1 MAKFGCNNEKYLLKN
16 TRKGL
21 YYSNI
26 ISLLRCWLQKKK
38 KKNVSSIVRQHN
50 GYQLMCKSANP
61 YLASTSY
68 FSKTWI
74 YVSKTWRLQTPSLS
88 TLFAKNLSKFKI
100 MFSIFFNSHH
110 RNKFT
115 SLFTTVMA
123 IFFLCPYFFTFSD
136 FQNVLKMLA
145 LEKELFFF
153 HFAVYHKTNTK
164 NIRKILV
171 LFYSSFLL

>member
-1 MAKFGCNNEKYLLKN
+1 MVTK
-16 TRKGL
+16 
-21 YYSNI
+21 
-26 ISLLRCWLQKKK
+26 QKKT
-38 KKNVSSIVRQHN
+38 KNVSSIVSQHN

-100 MFSIFFNSHH
+100 MFSSFLNSHH

-123 IFFLCPYFFTFSD
+123 IFFTFSD

-153 HFAVYHKTNTK
+153 HSAVYHKTNTK

>member
-1 MAKFGCNNEKYLLKN
+1 MLTKE
-16 TRKGL
+16 
-21 YYSNI
+21 
-26 ISLLRCWLQKKK
+26 KK
-38 KKNVSSIVRQHN
+38 KKNVSSIVSQHN

-123 IFFLCPYFFTFSD
+123 IFFLCPYSLYSFYVHD

-153 HFAVYHKTNTK
+153 HSAVYHKTNTK